1 MGLGIAVST
10 LLPWALPPCPSPG
23 GEDLGLLWAAGGWQ
37 QPQGAWGVLWSL
49 PPSSAVSSP
58 CRTEL
63 CCPAC
68 VSFYHWVMVLVTGGI
83 AMAATV
89 SLCCIM
95 IWPIRVRFRECG
107 HGAGGAGKGQ
117 VWGLGAQGDPGPVPA
132 PAKAEVS
139 LQMAQVV
146 AGCGVT
152 LLVGR
157 LSSSCFCCSWPQSW
171 GCARSL

>member
-1 MGLGIAVST
+1 METNSDSSEILPRLLLCPLHLRLLKGLGIAVPT
-10 LLPWALPPCPSPG
+10 LLPWALPPCPNPD

-37 QPQGAWGVLWSL
+37 QPQGAWGALWSL

-107 HGAGGAGKGQ
+107 RGAGGAGKGQ
-117 VWGLGAQGDPGPVPA
+117 AWGWGHRETRVRCQPRLKQKCLCRWPWLWQA
-132 PAKAEVS
+132 
-139 LQMAQVV
+139 
-146 AGCGVT
+146 AG
-152 LLVGR
+152 
-157 LSSSCFCCSWPQSW
+157 
-171 GCARSL
+171 